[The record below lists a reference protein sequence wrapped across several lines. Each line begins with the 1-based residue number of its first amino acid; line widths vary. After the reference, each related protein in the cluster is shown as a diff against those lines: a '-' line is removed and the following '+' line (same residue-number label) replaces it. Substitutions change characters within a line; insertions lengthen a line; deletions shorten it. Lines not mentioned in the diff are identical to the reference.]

1 VKNLIIILLL
11 IPYTLPAQAN
21 AYEALIG
28 FKEKTY
34 QPFAYEYSLCPWQSF
49 RLITNYTFQIDL
61 ICDTEAL
68 NVLQQEPDLFVRA
81 LEEVYRSH
89 PQGWEHIELI
99 KRWET
104 SPGKYKIHV
113 PGLVAPYEKYFRKMR
128 PTDPDVLDITK
139 QGYAGWY
146 YKPHSCGFGLAVK
159 KLGEDEWQVSGAM
172 FLRAIIPN

>member
-1 VKNLIIILLL
+1 
-11 IPYTLPAQAN
+11 
-21 AYEALIG
+21 
-28 FKEKTY
+28 
-34 QPFAYEYSLCPWQSF
+34 
-49 RLITNYTFQIDL
+49 
-61 ICDTEAL
+61 
-68 NVLQQEPDLFVRA
+68 LQQEPDLFVRA

-159 KLGEDEWQVSGAM
+159 KLGPDEWQVSGAM
-172 FLRAIIPN
+172 FLRAIIPDSEMIAKIMKELESMKLVLYELRIRVQRK